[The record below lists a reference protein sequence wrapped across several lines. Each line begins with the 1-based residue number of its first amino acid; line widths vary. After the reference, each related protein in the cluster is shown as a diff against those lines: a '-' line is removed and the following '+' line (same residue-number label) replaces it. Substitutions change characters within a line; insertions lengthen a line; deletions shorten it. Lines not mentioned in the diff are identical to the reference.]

1 MDPSERSKAR
11 TRAAITG
18 SWVAAAL
25 SCCGA
30 AAAAAPELARMQ
42 RAVELRASAGQFIGA
57 VLVARD
63 GRVLLSK
70 GYGEADLDW
79 KVPNSPTT
87 KFRLG
92 SITKQF
98 TAACI
103 LLLEERG
110 KLSIDDPVKKSLADA
125 PAAWDQIT
133 IFNLLT
139 HTAGIPNYTDF
150 PDYQSTQARPA
161 TPEQLVARF
170 RDKPLEFPPGSSMK
184 YSNSGYVLLG
194 YLIEKVSGQSYQQ
207 FLQDNIFTPLAMKDS
222 GYDVNAQVTARR
234 AVGYSPGP
242 KGPVVADY
250 LDMSIPFAAGGL
262 YSTTEDLL
270 RWQRG
275 LFGGKLLSAA
285 SLAKMTTP
293 FKEHY
298 AFGLGV
304 GTAGN
309 GQKLFEHGGGVNG
322 FNTKML
328 YVPEQRLTVIV
339 LANLNG
345 PAAENIATD
354 LRKIA
359 LHEKGI
365 LPSDRVAVRL
375 SPAQLA
381 RVAGPY
387 KFEGS
392 EVMVVSRQS
401 DHLETQ
407 GAGAPLQLYGQ
418 SALRYFS
425 KTEDLQVAFEQ
436 DAQQRIT
443 GLEMKRPALTLRAAR
458 IDEAEARQYAELLAK
473 RVREQLPSPGTEA
486 ALRRSIA
493 EVAAGNPDY
502 DQMGPGFAAAVREQL
517 PRVQQ
522 IFKELGAVETVKFK
536 SVDPMGADQYHV
548 TFEHG
553 AAEFTI
559 RLGPDGKIVMAAF
572 QPSP

>member
-1 MDPSERSKAR
+1 VDASLRSKACA
-11 TRAAITG
+11 RAAITG
-18 SWVAAAL
+18 SWAVCAL
-25 SCCGA
+25 WCCA
-30 AAAAAPELARMQ
+30 AAAAATHERARME
-42 RAVELRASAGQFIGA
+42 RAVELRAAAGQFMGA

-70 GYGEADLDW
+70 GYGDADLDW

-110 KLSIDDPVKKSLADA
+110 KLSSGDPVKKHLADA
-125 PAAWDQIT
+125 PAAWDAIT

-139 HTAGIPNYTDF
+139 HTAGIPNFTDL
-150 PDYQSTQARPA
+150 PDYRSTETRPA
-161 TPEQLVARF
+161 TPEELVARF
-170 RDKPLEFPPGSSMK
+170 RDQPLDFAPGAGMH

-222 GYDVNAQVTARR
+222 GYEVNRQVSARR
-234 AVGYSPGP
+234 AVGYSPSP
-242 KGPVVADY
+242 KGPVVAEY
-250 LDMSIPFAAGGL
+250 IDMSIPFAAGGL

-270 RWQRG
+270 RWEQG
-275 LFGGKLLSAA
+275 LFGGKVLSAA
-285 SLAKMTTP
+285 SLAKMATP

-298 AFGLGV
+298 AFGLAV
-304 GTAGN
+304 NTAGT
-309 GQKLFEHGGGVNG
+309 GEKLFEHGGGVNG
-322 FNTKML
+322 FNTRML
-328 YVPEQRLTVIV
+328 YVPEQKLTVIV

-345 PAAENIATD
+345 PAADNIATD

-359 LHEKGI
+359 LHEQGT
-365 LPSDRVAVRL
+365 LLSDRVAVRL
-375 SPAQLA
+375 APAQLR

-387 KFEGS
+387 RFEDG
-392 EVMVVSRQS
+392 EVLIVSRHG
-401 DHLETQ
+401 DHLETE
-407 GAGAPLQLYGQ
+407 GAGPPLQLYAE
-418 SALRYFS
+418 SALRYFAR
-425 KTEDLQVAFEQ
+425 TEAAHVAFEPE
-436 DAQQRIT
+436 AQQRIT
-443 GLEMKRPALTLRAAR
+443 GLTMERGALAQRAVR
-458 IDEAEARQYAELLAK
+458 IDEAEARQLAQQLAK
-473 RVREQLPSPGTEA
+473 KVHEQLPSPGTEA

-502 DQMGPGFAAAVREQL
+502 QQMGPGFAAAMREQL

-522 IFKELGAVETVKFK
+522 IFKVLGAIEALKFTG
-536 SVDPMGADQYHV
+536 VDPQGSDQYHV
-548 TFEHG
+548 SFEHG
-553 AAEFTI
+553 AADFVI
-559 RLGPDGKIVMAAF
+559 RLGPDGKIVTAAF

>member
-1 MDPSERSKAR
+1 MDPSQRSKAR

-18 SWVAAAL
+18 SWAAAL
-25 SCCGA
+25 WCCDA
-30 AAAAAPELARMQ
+30 AAAAVPDLARME
-42 RAVELRASAGQFIGA
+42 RAVEQRASAGQFMGS

-79 KVPNSPTT
+79 KIPNSPTT

-110 KLSIDDPVKKSLADA
+110 KLSIEDPVKKSLADA

-139 HTAGIPNYTDF
+139 HTAGIRNFTDL
-150 PDYQSTQARPA
+150 PDYRSMQTRPA
-161 TPEQLVARF
+161 TPEELVARF

-222 GYDVNAQVTARR
+222 GYVVNAQVTPRR

-242 KGPVVADY
+242 KGPVVAEY

-270 RWQRG
+270 RWEQG
-275 LFGGKLLSAA
+275 LFGGKLLSPA
-285 SLAKMTTP
+285 SLGKMTTP

-309 GQKLFEHGGGVNG
+309 GAKFFEHGGGVNG

-345 PAAENIATD
+345 PVADDIATD

-359 LHEKGI
+359 LHEPGT
-365 LPSDRVAVRL
+365 LLSDRVAVRL
-375 SPAQLA
+375 SPAQLT

-387 KFEGS
+387 KFESG
-392 EVMVVSRQS
+392 ELLVVSRHG

-407 GAGAPLQLYGQ
+407 GAGPPLLLYGQ

-425 KTEDLQVAFEQ
+425 KTEELQVAFAQ
-436 DAQQRIT
+436 DAQQHIT
-443 GLEMKRPALTLRAAR
+443 GLEMKRRALTLRAAR

-473 RVREQLPSPGTEA
+473 KVREQLPSPGTEA

-493 EVAAGNPDY
+493 EVAAGKPDY
-502 DQMGPGFAAAVREQL
+502 DQMGPEFAAAVREQL

-522 IFKELGAVETVKFK
+522 IFKEFGAVEAVKFK

-559 RLGPDGKIVMAAF
+559 RLGPDDKIVMAAF

>member
-1 MDPSERSKAR
+1 ME
-11 TRAAITG
+11 
-18 SWVAAAL
+18 
-25 SCCGA
+25 
-30 AAAAAPELARMQ
+30 
-42 RAVELRASAGQFIGA
+42 RAVDLRASAGQFMGS

-110 KLSIDDPVKKSLADA
+110 KLSIGDPVKKYLADT

-139 HTAGIPNYTDF
+139 HTAGIPNFTDF
-150 PDYQSTQARPA
+150 PDYRSKQARPA
-161 TPEQLVARF
+161 TPEELVARF
-170 RDKPLEFPPGSSMK
+170 RDKPLEFAPGAGMH

-222 GYDVNAQVTARR
+222 GYDVNAQVIARR
-234 AVGYSPGP
+234 AVGYAPGP
-242 KGPVVADY
+242 KGPVVAEY

-270 RWQRG
+270 RWEQG
-275 LFGGKLLSAA
+275 LFGGKVLSAA
-285 SLAKMTTP
+285 SLAKMTTQ

-298 AFGLGV
+298 GFGLAV
-304 GTAGN
+304 NTAGN
-309 GQKLFEHGGGVNG
+309 GEKLIEHGGGVNG

-328 YVPEQRLTVIV
+328 YLPEQRLTVIV

-345 PAAENIATD
+345 RAADDIASD

-359 LHEKGI
+359 LHEKGT
-365 LPSDRVAVRL
+365 LLSDRVAVRL
-375 SPAQLA
+375 SRAQLA

-387 KFEGS
+387 KFEDG
-392 EVMVVSRQS
+392 EVLIVSRHG
-401 DHLETQ
+401 DHLETG
-407 GAGAPLQLYGQ
+407 GAGPALQLYAQ
-418 SALRYFS
+418 SALRYFAR
-425 KTEDLQVAFEQ
+425 TEDAHLAFEP

-443 GLEMKRPALTLRAAR
+443 GVTMERRALMQHAVR
-458 IDEAEARQYAELLAK
+458 IDEAEARQYAEQVANK
-473 RVREQLPSPGTEA
+473 VREQLPSLGTEA

-493 EVAAGNPDY
+493 EVAAGKPDY
-502 DQMGPGFAAAVREQL
+502 DQMGAGFAAAVREQL
-517 PRVQQ
+517 PHVQK
-522 IFKELGAVETVKFK
+522 IFTELGAIEAVKFK
-536 SVDPMGADQYHV
+536 GVDPEGSDQYHV

-559 RLGPDGKIVMAAF
+559 RLGPDGKIVVAAF